1 MGLEFWYSLIREI
14 EVQGESPRIPGLSIN
29 VMYQNSEKLKENSEK
44 FKDFW
49 GWMGMGQESY
59 RARADTEG

>member
-1 MGLEFWYSLIREI
+1 MGLEFWYSLVREI
-14 EVQGESPRIPGLSIN
+14 EVQGESPRIPGLSMN
-29 VMYQNSEKLKENSEK
+29 VMYQNSEKL

-49 GWMGMGQESY
+49 EWMGMGQESY